1 MKLSK
6 MVIVLMIAGGG
17 FAVAGEAFKDQ
28 IKFGNEAAR
37 QNLWAEA
44 RFRWQKVLSAEPGN
58 GVAHNN
64 LGVALEREG
73 KIEEAVEHYRLAVK
87 ALPENE
93 YARKNLQR
101 CEELLKTARG
111 TKEGAKS

>member
-1 MKLSK
+1 MKLSRLVVVL
-6 MVIVLMIAGGG
+6 VITGAG
-17 FAVAGEAFKDQ
+17 FAVAGEALKDQ

-44 RFRWQKVLSAEPGN
+44 RFRWEKVLTADPGN

-87 ALPENE
+87 ALSDNE

-111 TKEGAKS
+111 TKEGSKP